1 MKITVARLYIGG
13 TVPVYL
19 HELLFL
25 LLPRADGVPDG
36 LNLVQDGLLI
46 VKLDTVRRA
55 GHLVVDSGGRHTVET
70 NQRVSY

>member
-19 HELLFL
+19 HEFLFL